1 MQCFVLARPI
11 DHLRTRAGLNAETG
25 GWRDWKGQAVVGVLS
40 QVDALVED
48 YDLYRRRKTGKVS
61 STVQDEARELNR
73 GAS

>member
-1 MQCFVLARPI
+1 L
-11 DHLRTRAGLNAETG
+11 E
-25 GWRDWKGQAVVGVLS
+25 GQAVAGVLS

-61 STVQDEARELNR
+61 STVQDEARELKR